1 MPRQSNI
8 RRQINTL
15 YGTRR
20 NMNCCGLEVRIT
32 LYFRVTRLPEIS
44 QERTIQRAGRT
55 SRVIG
60 MSNGDAG
67 DQYARYSLSRRV
79 VGFAEDVIA
88 DGKSR
93 GRRMKIGRVDSFMG
107 KHKYR
112 QRGFDRTA
120 PLYLTDDTIIKY
132 INHPKGKTGATVP
145 TKLLPAFVRAL
156 NNPKHIYQDVSGKN
170 LKKGNLIYVGT
181 LRHPDYKGK
190 VIKAVV
196 HAGYTQRGEV
206 FHKVK
211 SFGIVKRE
219 DMKGRQYVKIK

>member
-1 MPRQSNI
+1 M
-8 RRQINTL
+8 
-15 YGTRR
+15 G
-20 NMNCCGLEVRIT
+20 
-32 LYFRVTRLPEIS
+32 
-44 QERTIQRAGRT
+44 
-55 SRVIG
+55 
-60 MSNGDAG
+60 NGDAG

-120 PLYLTDDTIIKY
+120 PLYLTDDTILKY
-132 INHPKGKTGATVP
+132 LNHPKGKKGATVP
-145 TKLLPAFVRAL
+145 TRLLPHVVRAL

-170 LKKGNLIYVGT
+170 LKKGYMIYVGT
-181 LRHPDYKGK
+181 LRHPEFKGK

-196 HAGYTQRGEV
+196 HANYSQHGEV
-206 FHKVK
+206 YHKVK
-211 SFGIVKRE
+211 SFGIVDKTNMR
-219 DMKGRQYVKIK
+219 DSQYRKIK